1 MFLDRARVAAALPGY
16 DLGDEIGAGSFGLVL
31 AGWHRGLQREV
42 AIKVL
47 AAGGPHRSFGSSE
60 ARITAS
66 LDHPHIVRVHDSA
79 HTHDLDVIVMEM
91 LAGGSLSHRQ
101 AGMGQEEFCAVGLAV
116 AGALAYAHA
125 RGVLHRDIKPD
136 NVMFD
141 FAGQVKVV
149 DFGIAKRV
157 FGSAGTASAVIGTP
171 LFMAPEQIARGRLGS
186 ATDLYALGMMLYL
199 LLAGR
204 SPFEG
209 DLAEPV
215 PGERPAPPSDR
226 GLRRPAGVPPAV
238 ADVILRA
245 LATDPKSRPP
255 SARAFAIDLAEA
267 AADSYGTG
275 WLGKSGIRVQ
285 LDDDVRAAAEGRFV
299 PPTAVAAA
307 PAAVADFPAAIES
320 DDGSAPSRVGRRRAT
335 RLGQPTRS
343 HRRSTRPRLHRRGV
357 AAATALLLPL
367 AAVLLIA
374 AADQDAG
381 GPASCHAGGPAPGQG
396 TASTTPSQDT
406 RDTTPSQDT
415 ASTASRQTGL
425 LTGHTDW
432 VTSVAFSPNKRILAS
447 GALDRTVRLWDV
459 SDPSHAHQVGAPLR
473 GHSCGV
479 TAVAFSPDGLTVAS
493 VAKDGTVRLWDVTD
507 PSHAHSLGAPL
518 AGDAKS
524 LHAVA
529 FVSHAGRATDR
540 QVMAVGGADGTV
552 QLWDVTDR
560 EDPDP
565 LGEPLPAHEDLVFSV
580 ALSSEGRTLATG
592 SLDGSAKLWDV
603 RDPAR
608 PLPHGALPEGHDGVY
623 TLVFS
628 RDARTLATGGKDA
641 LVRLWN
647 VTNSARPQPWGRPL
661 TGHTGIVWAV
671 AISPNDHT
679 LASAAGDG
687 TVRLWDIT
695 DPADPDPLGPALTG
709 HSHFVASLAFS
720 PDGHTVA
727 SGSWDRSIRLW
738 EVP

>member
-47 AAGGPHRSFGSSE
+47 PAGGPHRSFGSSE

-79 HTHDLDVIVMEM
+79 HAHDLDVIVMEM
-91 LAGGSLSHRQ
+91 LAGGSLSRRQ

-116 AGALAYAHA
+116 AGALSYAHA

-141 FAGQVKVV
+141 FAGKVKVV

-171 LFMAPEQIARGRLGS
+171 LFMAPEQIVRGRLGS

-238 ADVILRA
+238 ADVILRT

-255 SARAFAIDLAEA
+255 SARAFAVDLAGA

-275 WLGKSGIRVQ
+275 WLGQSGIRVQ
-285 LDDDVRAAAEGRFV
+285 LDDDVRAAAEGRLA
-299 PPTAVAAA
+299 PPIAVAAA
-307 PAAVADFPAAIES
+307 AAPAPAPAADLPAAIET
-320 DDGSAPSRVGRRRAT
+320 DDGSAPSRVGRRRTAQL
-335 RLGQPTRS
+335 RQPARS
-343 HRRSTRPRLHRRGV
+343 HRRSIRPRLHLHRRGV
-357 AAATALLLPL
+357 VAAAGLLLPL
-367 AAVLLIA
+367 AAVVFLA
-374 AADQDAG
+374 ASRC
-381 GPASCHAGGPAPGQG
+381 GPAS
-396 TASTTPSQDT
+396 
-406 RDTTPSQDT
+406 
-415 ASTASRQTGL
+415 RQIGL
-425 LTGHTDW
+425 LTGHTSW
-432 VTSVAFSPNKRILAS
+432 VTAVAYSTDGLTLAS
-447 GALDRTVRLWDV
+447 GSLDKTVRLWDV
-459 SDPSHAHQVGAPLR
+459 SDPSHAHQIGAPLE
-473 GHSCGV
+473 GHTSGIIS
-479 TAVAFSPDGLTVAS
+479 VAFSSDKRTLATA
-493 VAKDGTVRLWDVTD
+493 AKDGTVRLWDVTD

-518 AGDAKS
+518 TGGAKS

-529 FVSHAGRATDR
+529 FVSDAGRATDL

-552 QLWDVTDR
+552 QLWNVTDPKAPVSF
-560 EDPDP
+560 DNPF
-565 LGEPLPAHEDLVFSV
+565 PAHKRLVYSV
-580 ALSSEGRTLATG
+580 ALSAEGRTLATA
-592 SLDGSAKLWDV
+592 SEDGSAKLWDV
-603 RDPAR
+603 RDPLR
-608 PLPHGALPEGHDGVY
+608 PLPLGPLPEGHVGGVH
-623 TLVFS
+623 TLAFS
-628 RDARTLATGGKDA
+628 RDTRMLVTGGKDA

-647 VTNSARPQPWGRPL
+647 VTDPAIPQLWGRPL
-661 TGHTGIVWAV
+661 TGHKGIVWAV
-671 AISPNDHT
+671 ALSQDGRT
-679 LASAAGDG
+679 LASGSHDG
-687 TVRLWDIT
+687 IVRMWDIT
-695 DPADPDPLGPALTG
+695 DPAAPQPLGPALTG
-709 HSHFVASLAFS
+709 HTYTVASLAFS
-720 PDGHTVA
+720 PDGRTVA
-727 SGSWDRSIRLW
+727 SGSWDESIRLW